1 MTYGHNRFGIAA
13 SFASEMHAEVHC
25 AYAPL
30 PRTQIFPRIFK
41 SLRKPAA
48 HVICVRHID
57 DRAWVRGPIFLNDCA
72 RFPYDDGG
80 GEVRRG
86 QWIRAG
92 RSDRVRGCC
101 IRCIS
106 GNQNTTMTRTKT
118 ICGGLSA
125 LALCLCLS
133 ANAMAETR
141 IVLPALDVAGVS
153 QAEWSKRWWQWAS
166 AFPREESPVSDR
178 TGARCAAAQPA

>member
-1 MTYGHNRFGIAA
+1 
-13 SFASEMHAEVHC
+13 
-25 AYAPL
+25 
-30 PRTQIFPRIFK
+30 
-41 SLRKPAA
+41 
-48 HVICVRHID
+48 
-57 DRAWVRGPIFLNDCA
+57 
-72 RFPYDDGG
+72 
-80 GEVRRG
+80 
-86 QWIRAG
+86 
-92 RSDRVRGCC
+92 
-101 IRCIS
+101 
-106 GNQNTTMTRTKT
+106 MTRTKT
-118 ICGGLSA
+118 ISGGLSA